1 MRARRLILPAVLL
14 IAAYYA
20 IFGGEYSYFEVRRAR
35 RAIAQEAADLAELSR
50 RIDSLRAWADS
61 LEVDPGTL
69 EKLARERF
77 GMIRSGEKLYRFVEG
92 DSVSPPDSAES
103 PGR

>member
-1 MRARRLILPAVLL
+1 MRARRLILPGVLL

-50 RIDSLRAWADS
+50 QIDSLRAWADS

-92 DSVSPPDSAES
+92 DSVAAPDSTEA